1 VDKEQRL
8 INVQKQFANLNAYKT
23 YEQFI
28 LEEQQTQPNKQD
40 QAVVDSYATELDAYE
55 GLGVQK
61 GYGPCK

>member
-1 VDKEQRL
+1 MTKEQRL

-28 LEEQQTQPNKQD
+28 LEEVNLISQNNLYPE
-40 QAVVDSYATELDAYE
+40 VDYADISSN
-55 GLGVQK
+55 K